1 MLTKL
6 ERAKGIQFIKSME
19 GPHNFVVVYNTADK
33 ITNPVSSAIEKFN
46 AAQFKDLKLS
56 TTNIILNDEKTI
68 TIVSEIPNHKSG
80 SELFLTNS
88 RSDCTRQTF
97 FEL

>member
-1 MLTKL
+1 LLTKL

-68 TIVSEIPNHKSG
+68 TIVSEIPSQ
-80 SELFLTNS
+80 SSSAELF
-88 RSDCTRQTF
+88 RQIPRPDCARQTF